1 VILSGIESFL
11 ATKATYDSDYANF
24 WAWVQLSPQ
33 DTTIDSLGEG
43 ISLIAKEKAVM
54 YVDKVMLKAY
64 LAANPTIILELESL
78 VTGKNMQKC
87 IVFPFNSPLRHMFEK
102 SAMQARESG
111 VEGNLI
117 KKWMGPITSNDL
129 MVQNAQLSV
138 KQLIL
143 AFTSLMVAIST
154 CIVILCAE
162 FATMYMIKYS

>member
-1 VILSGIESFL
+1 
-11 ATKATYDSDYANF
+11 
-24 WAWVQLSPQ
+24 
-33 DTTIDSLGEG
+33 
-43 ISLIAKEKAVM
+43 
-54 YVDKVMLKAY
+54 
-64 LAANPTIILELESL
+64 
-78 VTGKNMQKC
+78 
-87 IVFPFNSPLRHMFEK
+87 MFEK